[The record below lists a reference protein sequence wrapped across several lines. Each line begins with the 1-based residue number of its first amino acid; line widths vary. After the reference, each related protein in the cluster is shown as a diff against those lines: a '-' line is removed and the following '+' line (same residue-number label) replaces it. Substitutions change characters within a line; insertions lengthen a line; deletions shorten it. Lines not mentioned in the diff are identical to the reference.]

1 MKTNATSKK
10 RSKTKK
16 HKVAVLF
23 GFCKNDKDIVG
34 YFGKDLNIA
43 EDLVDAKEF
52 QLRGKK
58 ADGFATPEKWCKF
71 INEDEDLS
79 HGFKFHVIKCFS
91 TES

>member
-52 QLRGKK
+52 
-58 ADGFATPEKWCKF
+58 
-71 INEDEDLS
+71 
-79 HGFKFHVIKCFS
+79 
-91 TES
+91 